1 MKIVSK
7 LTLFLLNP
15 ENRERSPLTTANQV
29 FYKTK
34 NTAVKRLFFIKGK
47 SKDYWVSVRKIAYKM
62 VHIVNVKSN

>member
-15 ENRERSPLTTANQV
+15 ESGERSPLTTANQV

-47 SKDYWVSVRKIAYKM
+47 SKEY
-62 VHIVNVKSN
+62 